1 MKNSY
6 EIYAVIRLLKRYDY
20 DGAIEVLELLSL
32 QNHPLYYLVAS
43 CHRSLNFNFYGAQEL
58 LKEIKT
64 PFPHQYSGIRRYIQE
79 IPPLIKGNPGYIFNE
94 LFDNIVIQLER
105 EEYTEFLGRIFQ
117 LRELLLKYA
126 VIQFKE
132 RKDYS
137 LRDRIYQKHVFVTH
151 FKIRHGLM
159 NGMKEILR
167 TGGGRWQKI
176 LNILT
181 GKPMSEL
188 MDLRHQTIVAHGIE
202 TATLRDISRIYQ
214 SPEHVLNDLRQVFQY
229 LNIFIRPHKYTDV
242 NQNIFD
248 ILNLC
253 LNTTSDITDNL

>member
-6 EIYAVIRLLKRYDY
+6 EFYAVIRLVERYDY
-20 DGAIEVLELLSL
+20 DGAVEVLELLSL
-32 QNHPLYYLVAS
+32 QDHPIYYLVSS
-43 CHRSLNFNFYGAQEL
+43 CHRSLNFNFYGAKEL
-58 LKEIKT
+58 LQEIKT
-64 PFPHQYSGIRRYIQE
+64 PFSHQYTGITRYIQE

-105 EEYTEFLGRIFQ
+105 DEYTEFLGRIFQ

-132 RKDYS
+132 RKDYT
-137 LRDRIYQKHVFVTH
+137 LRDRIYQKKAFLTH

-176 LNILT
+176 INILT
-181 GKPMSEL
+181 GKPMNEL

-202 TATLRDISRIYQ
+202 TATLKDISRIYQ
-214 SPEHVLNDLRQVFQY
+214 SPEHILNDLREVFQY
-229 LNIFIRPHKYTDV
+229 LNIYIRPHKYTEL
-242 NQNIFD
+242 NQNIIE
-248 ILNLC
+248 ILS
-253 LNTTSDITDNL
+253 SDLHVKEDLQD